1 MKLLLVAVTNYV
13 RFAEQIIGYKRI
25 HAFVILYG
33 HI

>member
-13 RFAEQIIGYKRI
+13 RFAEQMIGYKRI
-25 HAFVILYG
+25 DAFVIFYD